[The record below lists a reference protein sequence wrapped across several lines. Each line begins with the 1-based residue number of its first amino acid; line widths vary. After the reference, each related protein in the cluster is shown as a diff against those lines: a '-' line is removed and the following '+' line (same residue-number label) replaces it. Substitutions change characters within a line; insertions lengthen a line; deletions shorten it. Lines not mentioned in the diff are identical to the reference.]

1 MLRAVELEGL
11 VAPLEAPPRPEYH
24 EDTAPPLPSD
34 WDAGDEGRE
43 VEFKRLNAAEAP
55 VRAIYKHVKV
65 HCNAFLN
72 SDGGTLMFGVSD
84 RGRVLGLSLG
94 PRDRDVIRTGID
106 QIFMNFYPRA
116 DPLLYHIS
124 YRRVIPPPASPS
136 KAATIYTP
144 QDAERFVLM
153 IQVRRGLAPIYFVS
167 TACEEAYIRGSA
179 ASLTASKAMVNQRLC
194 FGKPPPLTFAGLAS
208 PLLAAPPALLRAFGA
223 EWERVYA
230 ALVSHLDAPPVLY
243 IEGGPLSGKTSLAGK
258 LAAELAPVFGE
269 GLLELDWAKE
279 AQPLSKWQ
287 KFEGRLQATPA
298 LPATGKTDVDQGRY
312 DARAKEA
319 READTPAQ
327 SQTSYWHTRRYVI
340 ILENV
345 PAADMIRSVL
355 RRRPRS
361 SLLLVTSARRLA
373 LDVECGAVP
382 LVLGPWS
389 AQRREE
395 ALKAVAPHAPP
406 PLVAALA
413 AHAPEQPGL
422 VLAVAPLLARCP
434 DVAPMQVAAAGVARD
449 AVARRF
455 SPLTG
460 VRRLLLSLALL
471 ALPVSVRDAALL
483 WDVPAAVAA
492 AILHIWSDHY
502 GLLRPAAAASAEG
515 RVVVAQVVLLAASA
529 VQPTEQDALFIEGA
543 LRTKSPL
550 TPIAAAWAVALGRPA
565 LAWLALARCMRP

>member
-1 MLRAVELEGL
+1 M
-11 VAPLEAPPRPEYH
+11 
-24 EDTAPPLPSD
+24 
-34 WDAGDEGRE
+34 
-43 VEFKRLNAAEAP
+43 EFKRLNAAEAP

-298 LPATGKTDVDQGRY
+298 LPATGKTDVDLGRY

-515 RVVVAQVVLLAASA
+515 RLVVAQVVLLAASA